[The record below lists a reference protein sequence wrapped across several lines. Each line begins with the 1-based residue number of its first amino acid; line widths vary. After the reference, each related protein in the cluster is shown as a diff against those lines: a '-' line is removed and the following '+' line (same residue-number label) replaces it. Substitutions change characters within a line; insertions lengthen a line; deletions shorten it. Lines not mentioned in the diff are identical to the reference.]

1 MYKDSFIDATSCV
14 SQLLKLTQC
23 QRSDTE
29 LCSVCVLNYKQPE
42 ELKYV

>member
-1 MYKDSFIDATSCV
+1 MYKSVFINATSCV

-23 QRSDTE
+23 QRSNTE
-29 LCSVCVLNYKQPE
+29 LCSVCVLKYKQPE